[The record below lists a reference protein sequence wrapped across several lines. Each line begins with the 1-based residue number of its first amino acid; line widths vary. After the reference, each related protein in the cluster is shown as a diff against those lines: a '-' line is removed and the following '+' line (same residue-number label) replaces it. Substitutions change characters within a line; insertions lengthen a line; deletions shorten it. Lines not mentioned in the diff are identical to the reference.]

1 MKMQNFFGDLDWV
14 NPIPGG
20 KRRMRAMEWQ
30 TVIMYGAAALVALAA
45 LKFTWDISLTGWSW
59 VGAMATTIAVA
70 LQIAPGMYSGDKAVM
85 QLRNG
90 TQDMSAKQVDH
101 YREKIRRDII
111 ARAVIH
117 EEYPQQTERVNNWM
131 RRG

>member
-1 MKMQNFFGDLDWV
+1 
-14 NPIPGG
+14 
-20 KRRMRAMEWQ
+20 MEWQ
-30 TVIMYGAAALVALAA
+30 TIIMYGAAALVALAA

-59 VGAMATTIAVA
+59 VGAVATTIAVA

-85 QLRNG
+85 LLRNG
-90 TQDMSAKQVDH
+90 TQDMSAKQIDQ

-117 EEYPQQTERVNNWM
+117 EEYPRQTERVNNWM